1 MIAETSP
8 QHDAAPV
15 ERIPESIG
23 AALESVGYTAPHD
36 S

>member
-23 AALESVGYTAPHD
+23 AALEPVGYTTPRG